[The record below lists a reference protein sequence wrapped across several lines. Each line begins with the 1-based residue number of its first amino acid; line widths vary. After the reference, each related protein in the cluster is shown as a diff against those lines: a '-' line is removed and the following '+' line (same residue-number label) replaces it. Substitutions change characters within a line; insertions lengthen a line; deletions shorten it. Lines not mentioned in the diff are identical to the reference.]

1 MRMRHAFLALGAA
14 IMLGLLGS
22 PASHATESAQAFV
35 AAIYKT
41 YEGKDSRGVA
51 VDSPTFRKVVTPGLW
66 RLVDSDA
73 KRSARRRAVPK
84 LNGDP
89 FVDAQD
95 WDITGLRIDIKEDG
109 PKATANV
116 AFRNAG
122 TSRAITLQL
131 VKARDGW
138 RIDDL
143 IGGDGSLRK
152 LLARN

>member
-1 MRMRHAFLALGAA
+1 MRAAFLAIGAA
-14 IMLGLLGS
+14 LMLGLFG
-22 PASHATESAQAFV
+22 PVAAHAEDSAQAFL

-73 KRSARRRAVPK
+73 KRSARRRKVPQ

-95 WDITGLRIDIKEDG
+95 WEISGLRIEIKEDG

-116 AFRNAG
+116 IFRNSG
-122 TSRAITLQL
+122 QGRAVTLQL

-138 RIDDL
+138 RIDDFV
-143 IGGDGSLRK
+143 GSEGSLRK
-152 LLARN
+152 LLARK

>member
-1 MRMRHAFLALGAA
+1 MRAAFLAIGTAL
-14 IMLGLLGS
+14 MLGLFG
-22 PASHATESAQAFV
+22 PVAAHAEDSAQVFLTS
-35 AAIYKT
+35 IYKT

-51 VDSPTFRKVVTPGLW
+51 VDSPTFRTVVTPGLW

-73 KRSARRRAVPK
+73 KRSARRREVPT

-95 WDITGLRIDIKEDG
+95 WEISGLRIEIKEDG

-122 TSRAITLQL
+122 QSRAVTLQL
-131 VKARDGW
+131 VRARDGW
-138 RIDDL
+138 RIDDF
-143 IGGDGSLRK
+143 IGSEGSLRT
-152 LLARN
+152 LLARK